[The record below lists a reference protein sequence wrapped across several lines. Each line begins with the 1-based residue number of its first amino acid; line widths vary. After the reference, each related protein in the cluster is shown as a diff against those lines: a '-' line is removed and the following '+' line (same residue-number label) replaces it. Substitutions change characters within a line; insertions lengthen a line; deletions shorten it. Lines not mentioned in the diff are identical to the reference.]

1 MLTHLRLSGDTKR
14 PNKSLLFVPSPFI
27 NLRKG
32 KDTDLIAFNSLKTS
46 VLTSTTLKFRVVKP
60 SKQKAQMGT
69 F

>member
-1 MLTHLRLSGDTKR
+1 MITHLRLSSDTKR

-27 NLRKG
+27 SLRKG

-46 VLTSTTLKFRVVKP
+46 VLTSTTAKVRVVEP
-60 SKQKAQMGT
+60 SKQKALKGT